1 MIQVLKSRSLKR
13 GELKT
18 DLAVVEEVDNAWIS
32 ACVDP
37 VYDEEYEKRYS
48 ARAINKSVDELR
60 LELKRR
66 IKYLILLLT
75 KHTFSRNHTFF
86 NTNKRDLW
94 Q

>member
-37 VYDEEYEKRYS
+37 VYDEKRYS

-66 IKYLILLLT
+66 IKY
-75 KHTFSRNHTFF
+75 
-86 NTNKRDLW
+86 
-94 Q
+94 